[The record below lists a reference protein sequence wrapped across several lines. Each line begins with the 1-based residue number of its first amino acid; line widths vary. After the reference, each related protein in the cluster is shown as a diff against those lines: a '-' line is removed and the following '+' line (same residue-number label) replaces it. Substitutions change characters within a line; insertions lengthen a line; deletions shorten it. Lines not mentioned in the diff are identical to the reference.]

1 MRHHLTI
8 AISFIIALATSSV
21 SAAPYAAFVAE
32 YRSGNVLHAVNQ
44 DTLLHPAGLTKLMT
58 LYTAF
63 SAIENGEVSLEDLV
77 LVSKNAAFEAPVKLG
92 LRDGQKI
99 KLRYLIRA
107 IGIQGANDAS
117 TALGEHIAGSE
128 DAFAK
133 RMQVYSDELGL
144 TASTWRNQ
152 HGRTAS
158 QHRSTAREIASLFI
172 ALQRDFPDYYNLFR
186 RLSED
191 AGMRQVKN
199 SASRLLIAIPGITGA
214 KYGYT
219 RAAGFNAVVSVK
231 RQGREIV
238 VVVFGAR
245 STASLVARVKELSDL
260 GFKKID

>member
-1 MRHHLTI
+1 MIKVAAAVIML
-8 AISFIIALATSSV
+8 AATSAL
-21 SAAPYAAFVAE
+21 AAPYSAIVVE
-32 YRSGNVLHAVNQ
+32 PSSGKVLHAENH
-44 DTLLHPAGLTKLMT
+44 DMRLHPAGLTKLMT

-63 SAIENGEVSLEDLV
+63 SAIKNGEVTLDDLA
-77 LVSKNAAFEAPVKLG
+77 LVSKNAALEAPVKLG
-92 LRDGQKI
+92 LRDSQKI

-117 TALGEHIAGSE
+117 TALGEYIAGSE

-144 TASTWRNQ
+144 TRSTWRNQ

-158 QHRSTAREIASLFI
+158 QHLSTARDIASLLI
-172 ALQRDFPDYYNLFR
+172 ALKRDFPDYYNLFR
-186 RLSED
+186 RQTED

-219 RAAGFNAVVSVK
+219 RAAGFCAAASVK
-231 RQGREIV
+231 RHGREIV

-245 STASLVARVKELSDL
+245 STASLLARVEQLTDL
-260 GFKKID
+260 GFKKIN